1 MVPSLV
7 PPELLRRLQGACP
20 AVEAAQ
26 LSVPVSL
33 YKNLSFRVWR
43 SHKAFEEV
51 AVSSPVAAAAAQLTA
66 TNPGS
71 RGVIVL
77 QDAYFRLQGENKG
90 CGFHVDDDF
99 FWPCPRDAP
108 GPGVNAWIA
117 LNDVNEDG
125 GGLTIAPRSHLADFL
140 DCREA
145 IKGKT
150 CMLAEID
157 AKKNDRLEA
166 IGVSPC
172 VKAGDVILHT
182 RWLFHRGNPFRK
194 GSDAK
199 GGHGIARYSVR
210 YMPAE
215 AIVKEIRFVNGK
227 MEWLDPEELN
237 EASPADFP
245 AIQLPT

>member
-1 MVPSLV
+1 MVPSLIS
-7 PPELLRRLQGACP
+7 PELLRRLQEGCP

-26 LSVPVSL
+26 LGVPVSL
-33 YKNLSFRVWR
+33 YTNLSFRVWR
-43 SHKAFEEV
+43 SHAAFEEA
-51 AVSSPVAAAAAQLTA
+51 AVRSPVAAAAKQLIA
-66 TNPGS
+66 TNLGS

-77 QDAYFRLQGENKG
+77 KDAYFRLQGGNKG
-90 CGFHVDDDF
+90 CGFHVDDEF
-99 FWPCPRDAP
+99 FWPCPKDAP
-108 GPGVNAWIA
+108 GPGINAWIA
-117 LNDVNEDG
+117 LHDVDEDG
-125 GGLTIAPRSHLADFL
+125 GGLTIAPRSHLSDFL

-157 AKKNDRLEA
+157 AKKNARLEA

-172 VKAGDVILHT
+172 MKAGDVILHT

-194 GSDAK
+194 GSDAER
-199 GGHGIARYSVR
+199 GHGISRYSVR

-215 AIVKEIRFVNGK
+215 AIVREIQFADGK
-227 MEWLDPEELN
+227 MEVLDPLVLN

-245 AIQLPT
+245 AVQVSS